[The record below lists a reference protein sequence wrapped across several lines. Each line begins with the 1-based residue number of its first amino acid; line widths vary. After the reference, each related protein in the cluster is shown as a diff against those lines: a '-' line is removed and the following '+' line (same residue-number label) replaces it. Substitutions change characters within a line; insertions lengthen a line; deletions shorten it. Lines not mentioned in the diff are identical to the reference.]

1 MQLTSKQNSLK
12 QYDKTIVQPAWISIM
27 VIELHVIND
36 EEELCELNMQFH
48 SQNTHTQPTFPLSL
62 TKTSYMYLFNLVTNV
77 EIFFFIKDS

>member
-1 MQLTSKQNSLK
+1 
-12 QYDKTIVQPAWISIM
+12 M

-36 EEELCELNMQFH
+36 EEELCEFNMQFH
-48 SQNTHTQPTFPLSL
+48 SQNTLTQPTFPLSL

>member
-1 MQLTSKQNSLK
+1 
-12 QYDKTIVQPAWISIM
+12 M

-36 EEELCELNMQFH
+36 EEELCEFNMQFH
-48 SQNTHTQPTFPLSL
+48 SQNTHTQPPFPL